1 MTEPSVLRLSIFVT
15 FALAVFGVVF
25 GLLTGSASIIFDGV
39 YTLIDAIMTSFALL
53 VAKLIAVSHN
63 DFGRARLT
71 RNFTMGF
78 WHLEPIVLGLSG
90 TLLVGTAGYGL
101 IMAVGSLMGG
111 GRHLDFDLALIFAL
125 VALVSAV
132 GMIVYGRRANKR
144 LKSSFIALD
153 VKAWTISA
161 AMTGALLLAFLTGW
175 MIRGTALEW
184 LSPYIDPAVLAL
196 VCLIVLPLPLP
207 TIRDALADVLL
218 VTPPEMKK
226 RVDDVASDAVQRH
239 GFLSYRAYVAR
250 VGRGRQI
257 EIYFIVPPGLPPR
270 SLEAWDLIRDEIGE
284 EVGGTGPDRWLTIAF
299 TVNKEWA
306 E

>member
-1 MTEPSVLRLSIFVT
+1 MTEPSVLRLSIIVT
-15 FALAVFGVVF
+15 FALAIFGVVF

-39 YTLIDAIMTSFALL
+39 YTLIDAIMTSFALI

-63 DFGRARLT
+63 DVGRARLT

-101 IMAVGSLMGG
+101 IMAIGSLMEG

-132 GMIVYGRRANKR
+132 GMIIYGRRANKR
-144 LKSSFIALD
+144 LHSSFIALD

-161 AMTGALLLAFLTGW
+161 AMIGALLLAFLTGW
-175 MIRGTALEW
+175 IIRGTELEW

-226 RVDDVASDAVQRH
+226 RIDDVASDAVQRH

-270 SLEAWDLIRDEIGE
+270 SLEAWDLIRDEVGE

-299 TVNKEWA
+299 TVKKEWA

>member
-1 MTEPSVLRLSIFVT
+1 MTEPSVLRLSIIVT

-101 IMAVGSLMGG
+101 IMAVGSLMAG

-132 GMIVYGRRANKR
+132 GMIIYGRRANKR
-144 LKSSFIALD
+144 LHSSFIALD

>member
-1 MTEPSVLRLSIFVT
+1 MTEPSVLRLSIIVT
-15 FALAVFGVVF
+15 FALAIFGVVF

-39 YTLIDAIMTSFALL
+39 YTLIDAIMTSFALI

-132 GMIVYGRRANKR
+132 GMIIYGRRANRR
-144 LKSSFIALD
+144 LNSSFIALD

-175 MIRGTALEW
+175 IITGTELEW
-184 LSPYIDPAVLAL
+184 LSPYIDPSVLAL
-196 VCLIVLPLPLP
+196 VCLIVLPVPLP

-218 VTPPEMKK
+218 VTPPEMKRK
-226 RVDDVASDAVQRH
+226 VDDVASDAVRRH

>member
-1 MTEPSVLRLSIFVT
+1 MTEPSVLRLSIIVT
-15 FALAVFGVVF
+15 FALAIFGVVF

-39 YTLIDAIMTSFALL
+39 YTLIDAIMTSFALV
-53 VAKLIAVSHN
+53 VAKLIAFSHN

-101 IMAVGSLMGG
+101 IMAVGSLMAG
-111 GRHLDFDLALIFAL
+111 GRHLDFDLALVFAL

-132 GMIVYGRRANKR
+132 GMIIYGRRANKR
-144 LKSSFIALD
+144 LHSSFIALD

-175 MIRGTALEW
+175 VIGGTELEW

-196 VCLIVLPLPLP
+196 VCVIVLPIPLP

-226 RVDDVASDAVQRH
+226 RVDDVAGDAVQRH

>member
-1 MTEPSVLRLSIFVT
+1 MTEPSVLRLSIIVT
-15 FALAVFGVVF
+15 FALAIFGVVF

-39 YTLIDAIMTSFALL
+39 YTLIDAIMTSFALV
-53 VAKLIAVSHN
+53 VAKLIAFSHN
-63 DFGRARLT
+63 DVGRTRLT
-71 RNFTMGF
+71 KNFTMGF

-101 IMAVGSLMGG
+101 IMAAGSLMAG

-132 GMIVYGRRANKR
+132 GMIIYGRRANKR
-144 LKSSFIALD
+144 LNSSFIALD

-161 AMTGALLLAFLTGW
+161 AMTGALLVAFLTGW
-175 MIRGTALEW
+175 IIRGTELEW

-239 GFLSYRAYVAR
+239 GFRSYRAYVAR

>member
-1 MTEPSVLRLSIFVT
+1 MTEPSVLRLSIIVT
-15 FALAVFGVVF
+15 FALAIFGVVF

-39 YTLIDAIMTSFALL
+39 YTLIDAIMTSFALI
-53 VAKLIAVSHN
+53 VAKLIAFSHN
-63 DFGRARLT
+63 DAGRARLT

-101 IMAVGSLMGG
+101 IMAIGSLMEG

-132 GMIVYGRRANKR
+132 GMIIYGRRANKR
-144 LKSSFIALD
+144 LHSSFIALD

-175 MIRGTALEW
+175 IIRGTALEW

-226 RVDDVASDAVQRH
+226 RIDDVASDAVQRH

-257 EIYFIVPPGLPPR
+257 EIYFIVRPGLPPR
-270 SLEAWDLIRDEIGE
+270 SLEAWDLIRDEVGE

-299 TVNKEWA
+299 TVKKEWA

>member
-1 MTEPSVLRLSIFVT
+1 MTEPSVLRLSIIVT
-15 FALAVFGVVF
+15 FALAIFGVVF

-39 YTLIDAIMTSFALL
+39 YTLIDAIMTSFALV
-53 VAKLIAVSHN
+53 VAKLIAFSHN
-63 DFGRARLT
+63 DVGRARLT

-101 IMAVGSLMGG
+101 IMAVGSLMEG
-111 GRHLDFDLALIFAL
+111 GRHLDFDLALVFAL

-132 GMIVYGRRANKR
+132 GMIIYGRRANKR
-144 LKSSFIALD
+144 LHSSFIALD

-175 MIRGTALEW
+175 VIRDTELEW

-196 VCLIVLPLPLP
+196 VCVIVLPLPLP

-218 VTPPEMKK
+218 VTPTEMKK

>member
-101 IMAVGSLMGG
+101 IMAVGSLMAG

-132 GMIVYGRRANKR
+132 GMIIYGRRANNR
-144 LKSSFIALD
+144 LQSSFIALD

-270 SLEAWDLIRDEIGE
+270 SLEAWDMIRDEIGE